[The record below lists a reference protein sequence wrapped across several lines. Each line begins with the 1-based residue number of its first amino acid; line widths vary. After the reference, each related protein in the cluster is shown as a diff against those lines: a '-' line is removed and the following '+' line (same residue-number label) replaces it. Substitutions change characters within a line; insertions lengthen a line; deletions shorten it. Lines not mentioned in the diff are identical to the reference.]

1 LTDFLCLSVYV
12 SLLYERHFYCINILT
27 ETTDTT
33 FVETT
38 FTAQPASSTIRSK
51 PVTSTKR
58 PQLAT
63 STLKEQLVTVTST
76 ATAELATSSPT
87 EATTTIYATT
97 YDTSD
102 VSYAWENEGDY
113 VLPTDIPT
121 GISNFNI
128 VKGVFAK
135 IKDRKGRSQ
144 IE

>member
-1 LTDFLCLSVYV
+1 M

-27 ETTDTT
+27 ETTVTT

-121 GISNFNI
+121 GISNFNM

>member
-1 LTDFLCLSVYV
+1 MTDFLCSSVYV
-12 SLLYERHFYCINILT
+12 SLLYKSNFYCIKLT
-27 ETTDTT
+27 ETNVTT

-38 FTAQPASSTIRSK
+38 FTTQPASSTIRSK

-63 STLKEQLVTVTST
+63 STFKEQLVTVTST

-121 GISNFNI
+121 GISNFNM
-128 VKGVFAK
+128 VKGVFPK
-135 IKDRKGRSQ
+135 K
-144 IE
+144 